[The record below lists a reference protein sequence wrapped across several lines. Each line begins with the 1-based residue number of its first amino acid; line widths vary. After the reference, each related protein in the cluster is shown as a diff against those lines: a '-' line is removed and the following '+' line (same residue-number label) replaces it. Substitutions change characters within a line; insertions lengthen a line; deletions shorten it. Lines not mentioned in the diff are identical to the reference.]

1 MKRLSNVRI
10 LQGEFGE
17 AKMLLEKCVCLE
29 PKIQEHLEDLK
40 GVRMSIKSLEDIY
53 TLKDSQSPDY
63 EKLELSCSNML
74 TKCKEFSALK
84 IIYINTLLNNCK
96 PQVAISF
103 LNSKLNEDEKTNEEF
118 EYLTA
123 LALYYDGRIDNAKKF
138 LSVYMQKSLDSQ
150 KFKKLNQLI
159 KETESE
165 KEKANS
171 IFKLGNFDEAI
182 NYYTKI
188 LNLDPSNKIFNAT
201 IYNNRALCLQ
211 KKNKL
216 LEALADVNTAIGLN
230 ANYSKAY
237 LRRGNINMSLAYYEE
252 AKYDFQ
258 KAKDLDPSNTDI
270 NRLLEEAKKQEK
282 QAKRKDYYKILDL
295 EKGANEADVRKA
307 YRKLAIKWHPDK
319 NSETEEQN
327 KHAEKMFKDI
337 NEAYSVLSDPKKK
350 QMFDN
355 GIYPDENGYGKEN
368 FLNRIFLYLY

>member
-1 MKRLSNVRI
+1 MKRLANVRI
-10 LQGEFGE
+10 LQGELGE
-17 AKMLLEKCVCLE
+17 AQLLLEKCVCLE
-29 PKIQEHLEDLK
+29 PKVHDHLVDLA
-40 GVRMSIKSLEDIY
+40 GVQMSIKSLEEIY
-53 TLKDSQSPDY
+53 TLKDSKTPDY
-63 EKLELSCSNML
+63 AKLELSCSNLL

-84 IIYINTLLNNCK
+84 LIYINTLLNNCK
-96 PQVAISF
+96 PQDAISF
-103 LNSKLNEDEKTNEEF
+103 LNSKLNEEEKSNEEF

-123 LALYYDGRIDNAKKF
+123 LALYYDGRIENAKKF
-138 LSVYMQKSLDSQ
+138 LSVYMQKSMDSQ
-150 KFKKLNQLI
+150 KFRKLSHLI

-165 KEKANS
+165 KEKANL
-171 IFKLGNFDEAI
+171 IFKQGDYDEAI

-188 LNLDPSNKIFNAT
+188 LTLDPSNKIFNAT
-201 IYNNRALCLQ
+201 IYNNRALCYQ

-216 LEALADVNTAIGLN
+216 LEALGDVNAAIELN
-230 ANYSKAY
+230 PNYSKAY
-237 LRRGNINMSLAYYEE
+237 LRRGNINMSLTYYEE

-258 KAKDLDPSNTDI
+258 KVKDIDPSNTDI

-295 EKGANEADVRKA
+295 QKGASEAEIKKA
-307 YRKLAIKWHPDK
+307 YRKLAVKWHPDK

-355 GIYPDENGYGKEN
+355 GIYPDENGYGKKVFKIYK
-368 FLNRIFLYLY
+368 FLL